1 MAENTPTQQSSDN
14 KKQMLRG
21 SFWLTAGSIMSRV
34 LGALYIIPWVA
45 MFGEYGLQGNA
56 LFSKGYN
63 IYALF
68 LMAASAGIPSAVS
81 KLVARYNAKEEYG
94 IAMRLYKS
102 SLQIGFFTG
111 LLSALILWFGAP
123 LLAAG
128 DPSVVPVLH
137 SLAPA
142 VFIIPVMSMTRG
154 FLQGN
159 NQMAPSAMSQF
170 MEQLLRVIYML
181 LLTWIIL
188 VVNHGSWQSAVV
200 QSTFAAFIGAIAGIA
215 VLAWTL
221 YKQRKMFKDRL
232 AESKN
237 AETISAKRLIWE
249 VVAQAIPFVV
259 VGSAI
264 PFYQIIDQ
272 YTFFKIMQMFTN
284 LPYAMLNTQY
294 AIFDFNANKLI
305 MIVIS
310 LAVAMGS
317 TAIPLLAAAHAKDDN
332 QEISE
337 QVRFTLELFSVVMI
351 PAAIG
356 MAAIAQPLY
365 VTFYGYNDSAMLT
378 LMGTTILQ
386 FSSFLGIMF
395 GLFTLLSTITQGLS
409 RNREALQALGIGL
422 IVKLALQVPMVAL
435 LGAMGTLVASF
446 LGFVVSS
453 LLVIRQ
459 LQNDY
464 DLKLVTMTNT
474 LSTVIAASI
483 AMGAV
488 AYGTTELALHF
499 LSPEARIIQI
509 LIVAV
514 AVALG
519 GAVYAFLIL
528 RSPIAEKF
536 FGARAARLRTKLHIR

>member
-1 MAENTPTQQSSDN
+1 MADNTPTQQSSDN

-21 SFWLTAGSIMSRV
+21 SFWLTAGSMMSRV

-63 IYALF
+63 IYSLF
-68 LMAASAGIPSAVS
+68 LMAATAGVPAAVS

-94 IAMRLYKS
+94 TALRLYKT
-102 SLQIGFFTG
+102 SLWLGLVTG
-111 LLSALILWFGAP
+111 LFSAIVMWFGAP
-123 LLAAG
+123 ILAAG
-128 DPSVVPVLH
+128 DPAVVPVLH

-142 VFIIPVMSMTRG
+142 VFVIPVLSMTRG
-154 FLQGN
+154 FMQGN

-170 MEQLLRVIYML
+170 MEQLFRVIYML

-188 VVNHGSWQSAVV
+188 ILNKGAWQDAVV
-200 QSTFAAFIGAIAGIA
+200 QSTFAAFIGAIAGLA
-215 VLAWTL
+215 VLAWTI
-221 YKQRKMFKDRL
+221 YQQRNFFKEQLSR
-232 AESKN
+232 SKN
-237 AETISAKRLIWE
+237 EETTSPRRLIWE
-249 VVAQAIPFVV
+249 VVSQAVPFVV

-264 PFYQIIDQ
+264 MIYQIIDQ
-272 YTFFKIMQMFTN
+272 YTFFKLMQMFTD
-284 LPYAMLNTQY
+284 LPYQVLNAQY

-310 LAVAMGS
+310 LAVAMGA
-317 TAIPLLAAAHAKDDN
+317 TAIPLLAAAHTRNDDR
-332 QEISE
+332 EIAD
-337 QVRFTLELFSVVMI
+337 QVRFMLELFSVVMI

-365 VTFYGYNDSAMLT
+365 VTFYGYFNRIETIS
-378 LMGTTILQ
+378 GTYILQ
-386 FSSFLGIMF
+386 FSAFLGILF

-409 RNREALQALGIGL
+409 RNGQALKALGAGVIL
-422 IVKLALQVPMVAL
+422 KLVLQVPAVAL

-446 LGFVVSS
+446 GGF
-453 LLVIRQ
+453 LLASVMIIRQ
-459 LQNDY
+459 LQADY
-464 DLKLVTMTNT
+464 DLKLNSMTKT
-474 LSTVIAASI
+474 LNYIVISAL

-488 AYGTTELALHF
+488 AYGVTELALQF
-499 LSPEARIIQI
+499 LSPETRVIQI

-519 GAVYAFLIL
+519 GAVYAYLIL
-528 RSPIAEKF
+528 RSSIAEKF
-536 FGARAARLRTKLHIR
+536 FGARAISLRTKLHIR